1 MKEGLD
7 SMALLFEHKVKGS
20 GRKSFINKVKQ
31 VSYMLGY
38 DPEWLMFVMNNESG
52 FKSNAVNPYSGATGL
67 IQFMP
72 DTATWLGTSTQE
84 LRSMTRNQQMDW
96 VLKYFQKWKS
106 AGKKAKNS
114 TDLALI
120 TFYPYAV
127 NQQDNY
133 KIGSENSIERAK
145 TITKQNPG
153 LDTDKDG
160 FISVLD
166 YKKWLVTKLPQG
178 VSKERVSKIIGLKAS
193 KIGVGVLSV
202 ISLILAGRYF
212 MFNQKTTK

>member
-1 MKEGLD
+1 
-7 SMALLFEHKVKGS
+7 MALLFEHKVKGS